1 MVIQLSLRHQY
12 TLKIKLPR
20 SNATLS
26 REPTITIT
34 LTNALPPPIR
44 DHGLA
49 ATMARIC
56 CHPKNRENR
65 SLAMSTMDRVSIRN
79 GSIPDDLGPRIVIV
93 APPSDNLHES
103 NTILDLLGIDIYYD
117 KFTINP
123 LGEPDKLDAS

>member
-1 MVIQLSLRHQY
+1 
-12 TLKIKLPR
+12 
-20 SNATLS
+20 
-26 REPTITIT
+26 
-34 LTNALPPPIR
+34 
-44 DHGLA
+44 
-49 ATMARIC
+49 
-56 CHPKNRENR
+56 
-65 SLAMSTMDRVSIRN
+65 MDRVSIRN